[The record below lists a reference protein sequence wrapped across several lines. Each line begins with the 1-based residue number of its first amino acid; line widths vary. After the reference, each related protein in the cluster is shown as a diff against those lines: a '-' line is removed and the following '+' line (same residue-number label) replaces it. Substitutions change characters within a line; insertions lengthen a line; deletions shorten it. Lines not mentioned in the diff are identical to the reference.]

1 MKKKKD
7 SQLGIK
13 SFGYDIKKNF
23 SPEGLNAYK
32 KIVDQEKLIDYKY
45 LDMWRGNKKH
55 HDFRIYKALKELFK
69 TIYYGE
75 MLIPAIE
82 REQDIFDDK
91 NEELK
96 KYLPKTKD
104 NIDTKY
110 NLLTNALKFY
120 DRREMIIN
128 AFKNKLFPL
137 YSGNYYEEFKE
148 ESSESEGEDK
158 IPDISIL
165 EQITELDKFYGRD
178 LIYKYFL
185 ENSLIK
191 TMKKLKDYKKNPE
204 KLQMF
209 NNLIN
214 RLNIGLKRLENDI

>member
-1 MKKKKD
+1 
-7 SQLGIK
+7 
-13 SFGYDIKKNF
+13 
-23 SPEGLNAYK
+23 
-32 KIVDQEKLIDYKY
+32 
-45 LDMWRGNKKH
+45 
-55 HDFRIYKALKELFK
+55 
-69 TIYYGE
+69 

-91 NEELK
+91 IEELK

-128 AFKNKLFPL
+128 AFKNKLFQL